1 MANPWMLIAAVV
13 GIGLVYV
20 LAPHVGHTYARFKA
34 RRALKCPETGK
45 PVQVGVDAG
54 HAAMT
59 SAFGEPALRVK
70 ECTLWPEKS
79 NCSQACVGAREMR

>member
-1 MANPWMLIAAVV
+1 MANPWMVIAAVI

-20 LAPHVGHTYARFKA
+20 LVPHVSHTYARFKA
-34 RRALKCPETGK
+34 RRALRCPETGR
-45 PVQVGVDAG
+45 PVEVGVDAG
-54 HAAMT
+54 RAAVA

-79 NCSQACVGAREMR
+79 NCRQECVGAPEMR